1 MTDLIWGFIL
11 GLLVTNFVICLT
23 LALAYRSAR
32 ADADDLADRGGLGTE
47 DDWVWIG

>member
-1 MTDLIWGFIL
+1 MTDFVWGFIL

-23 LALAYRSAR
+23 LALAVRAR
-32 ADADDLADRGGLGTE
+32 GDADDLADLRGLGTE

>member
-1 MTDLIWGFIL
+1 MTDFVWGFIL

-23 LALAYRSAR
+23 LALAVRAR
-32 ADADDLADRGGLGTE
+32 ADADDWAHWRGLGPE

>member
-1 MTDLIWGFIL
+1 MTDFVWGFIL

-23 LALAYRSAR
+23 LALVVNAR
-32 ADADDLADRGGLGTE
+32 ADADDLADWRELGPE